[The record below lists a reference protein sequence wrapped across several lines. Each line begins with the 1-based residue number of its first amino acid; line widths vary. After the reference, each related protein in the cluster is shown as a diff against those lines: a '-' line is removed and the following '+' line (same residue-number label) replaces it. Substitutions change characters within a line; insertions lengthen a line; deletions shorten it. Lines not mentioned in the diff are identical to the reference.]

1 MAIKVF
7 LSVAVCL
14 VLLVNKGRGMP
25 APQQE
30 EEEEYLDDDVYGDYD
45 KNDESPSPP
54 PLDLGQLLGQGAGL
68 AQGLFGILG
77 DKVNFIKGLLADKD
91 LQRSIH
97 QAIGVGL
104 NLTGQVASVALP
116 VVLDAAA
123 QVPNILEAK
132 RQALSRAAGIV
143 TSPEIQ
149 ERLGGVVGAGSNVV
163 RSLGQATRQVPNLAG
178 QGGRLVGSF
187 ISAANETAPLI
198 IEGIREFTDQL
209 PLIAGFASAYAE
221 VNAEQAQKVTQA
233 FASSL
238 QCNLSCGDIENSQ
251 EKATCEK
258 KHNCAAKDGEEE
270 R

>member
-77 DKVNFIKGLLADKD
+77 DKD